1 MLLHFC
7 NYCAHYC
14 KSLALIFFSRSCNM
28 PSKHT
33 VIRPCPNKD
42 PHRSPHCHDSRTVSE
57 QLFCATFVFLVIYRR
72 SRNGCHL
79 ITVLSVKDS
88 CNSML
93 SPVCINDIMSCI
105 GSLKHHKAAGLD
117 NITNEHLLFAGSPIF
132 VMCICLYFS
141 LQ

>member
-1 MLLHFC
+1 VLDKFRKF
-7 NYCAHYC
+7 YSGVA
-14 KSLALIFFSRSCNM
+14 
-28 PSKHT
+28 
-33 VIRPCPNKD
+33 
-42 PHRSPHCHDSRTVSE
+42 
-57 QLFCATFVFLVIYRR
+57 QLNTMGADLYMAEEVE
-72 SRNGCHL
+72 HL
-79 ITVLSVKDS
+79 LSVKDS